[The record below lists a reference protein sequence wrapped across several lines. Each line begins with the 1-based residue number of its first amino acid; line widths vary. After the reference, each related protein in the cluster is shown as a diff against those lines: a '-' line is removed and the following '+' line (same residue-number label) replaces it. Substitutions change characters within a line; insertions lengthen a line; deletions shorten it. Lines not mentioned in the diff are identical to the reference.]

1 MPGLSFVAI
10 AIGIVFVFGI
20 ISWILYN
27 SSGEDED

>member
-10 AIGIVFVFGI
+10 AVGLVFVFGI

-27 SSGEDED
+27 SSAKDED